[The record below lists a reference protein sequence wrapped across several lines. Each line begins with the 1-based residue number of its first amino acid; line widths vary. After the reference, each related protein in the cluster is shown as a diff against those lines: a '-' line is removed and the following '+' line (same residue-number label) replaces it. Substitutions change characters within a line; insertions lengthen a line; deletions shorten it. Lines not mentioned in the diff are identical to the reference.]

1 MMYSYDDGGKPIL
14 TDLLNERVAEGE
26 AFDPPWLYYSETCLT
41 IRIMTYLYGK
51 HLTDRAQATVTA
63 LSYALKLK

>member
-26 AFDPPWLYYSETCLT
+26 AFDPPDFTT
-41 IRIMTYLYGK
+41 QK
-51 HLTDRAQATVTA
+51 HV
-63 LSYALKLK
+63 